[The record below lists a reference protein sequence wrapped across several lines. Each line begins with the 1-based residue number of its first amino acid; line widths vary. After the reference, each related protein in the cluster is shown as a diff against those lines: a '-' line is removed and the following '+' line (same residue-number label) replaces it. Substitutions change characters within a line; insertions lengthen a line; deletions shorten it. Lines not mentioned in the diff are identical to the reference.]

1 MTSKEFKIWLEGFL
15 TPLNLD
21 NMDIRPHHGPNYNH
35 LTMLKTIHDKLKDI
49 KDLNEIG
56 GKSLNNLLTERL
68 IPVTPPNPF
77 EIKCEDK
84 KENND

>member
-15 TPLNLD
+15 TPLNLE
-21 NMDIRPHHGPNYNH
+21 DIEIRKEFSVNYNH
-35 LTMLKTIHDKLKDI
+35 LTMLKTIHDKLKDV

-56 GKSLNNLLTERL
+56 GKNINSLLTERL

-84 KENND
+84 KENNE

>member
-15 TPLNLD
+15 TPLNLE
-21 NMDIRPHHGPNYNH
+21 NAEIRTDYGAHYNH
-35 LTMLKTIHDKLKDI
+35 LTMLKTIHDKLKDV
-49 KDLNEIG
+49 KDLNEMG

>member
-21 NMDIRPHHGPNYNH
+21 KMDIRPDYGAHYNH
-35 LTMLKTIHDKLKDI
+35 LTMLKTIHDKI
-49 KDLNEIG
+49 KNVRDLDETL
-56 GKSLNNLLTERL
+56 GKGINSLLTERL
-68 IPVTPPNPF
+68 IPATPPNPF

-84 KENND
+84 KEKND